1 MNTLKE
7 QVYEELGINDLRSK
21 LISLKE
27 EIEDLDNKMIKISEK
42 RAYIQSEICNI
53 NYYIN
58 QKDNIL
64 SPRDEE

>member
-7 QVYEELGINDLRSK
+7 QVYEELGINELRSK
-21 LISLKE
+21 LLDLNN
-27 EIEDLDNKMIKISEK
+27 EIDKLDFKMSAISEK

-64 SPRDEE
+64 SPRNEE